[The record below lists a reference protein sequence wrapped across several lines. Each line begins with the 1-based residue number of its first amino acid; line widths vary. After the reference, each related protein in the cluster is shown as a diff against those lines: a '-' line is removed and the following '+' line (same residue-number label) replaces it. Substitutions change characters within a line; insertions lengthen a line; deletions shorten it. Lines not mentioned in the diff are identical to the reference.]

1 MVISSGECS
10 GMYIETMAW
19 QPQRQVKK
27 RICFIKLNSKS
38 GASLAQVHLDPDHCP
53 QTESKA
59 IWVQDCNVFR
69 RIES

>member
-1 MVISSGECS
+1 MVISSGECA
-10 GMYIETMAW
+10 GIYIETMAW

-27 RICFIKLNSKS
+27 RICFIKLNSKL
-38 GASLAQVHLDPDHCP
+38 GASLVQVHPDPDHRP
-53 QTESKA
+53 QRESRA